1 MVGLERINNMT
12 LEKLKKMLAD
22 EVITQDEYKE
32 LLTKFNLEDD
42 EPEPDLMSGF
52 DEKTKEYIQKLL
64 QSERDRAANRV
75 GNRKKAEYE
84 ALKADYEKLKNE
96 RLSEE
101 EKRKLEDETKRKDLE
116 RKEKE
121 FALMQC
127 KYIAAQELKTKGL
140 DNSDE
145 VVQLV
150 LGSDED
156 DTKKRVSAF
165 AQLIDKLVKA
175 KVEERFKESGRD
187 VQRGSLAGGEYN
199 PWAKGSIN
207 ITKQFEIESAD
218 PERAKALKAAAKA

>member
-1 MVGLERINNMT
+1 MMGLERINDMT

-116 RKEKE
+116 E
-121 FALMQC
+121 
-127 KYIAAQELKTKGL
+127 
-140 DNSDE
+140 
-145 VVQLV
+145 
-150 LGSDED
+150 
-156 DTKKRVSAF
+156 KKRN
-165 AQLIDKLVKA
+165 L
-175 KVEERFKESGRD
+175 
-187 VQRGSLAGGEYN
+187 
-199 PWAKGSIN
+199 P
-207 ITKQFEIESAD
+207 
-218 PERAKALKAAAKA
+218 